1 MGKLRSELYIGYESK
16 PERVARVFAF
26 ISRYR
31 DFLEAEY
38 WGGGALSWEEL
49 PNNRASRIADYSTG
63 EVANI
68 ERHDEYIDS
77 FFDTGSRLRKALSE
91 PFDAF
96 LTQPPSDG
104 GVSG

>member
-38 WGGGALSWEEL
+38 WGGGHS
-49 PNNRASRIADYSTG
+49 PGRNCPT
-63 EVANI
+63 I
-68 ERHDEYIDS
+68 ERVVLLTI
-77 FFDTGSRLRKALSE
+77 RLAKSPTSNDMMNTSIRSSIQAR
-91 PFDAF
+91 AF
-96 LTQPPSDG
+96 GRL
-104 GVSG
+104 